1 MAPQPD
7 GKLFLTWLSRYP
19 TISTH
24 FFFFF
29 LWIGGGRVH
38 LCNTYNVMCM
48 RLSKTFIV
56 AANICIFSRNTSD
69 LNINC
74 VVSRLSCS
82 PLSNADDKKNMIWD
96 YVKHLEHCTAYVS
109 KFYLCSDYLDI
120 FLMSSCDIERFR
132 EKNRLNVLRY
142 SGLLNVEADI
152 YFLYGIKGNNESESM
167 T

>member
-1 MAPQPD
+1 MKHTPDFSAATTQPPMY
-7 GKLFLTWLSRYP
+7 GYKKKKKLNLLPEHKPLNGAATRWKIVLDM
-19 TISTH
+19 TQQISDNLYTL
-24 FFFFF
+24 FFFF

-69 LNINC
+69 LNISC

-120 FLMSSCDIERFR
+120 FFDEFMWYRKI
-132 EKNRLNVLRY
+132 
-142 SGLLNVEADI
+142 
-152 YFLYGIKGNNESESM
+152 
-167 T
+167 